1 MKTEQLI
8 SQLAR
13 DLQPVPPGAL
23 VRRLL
28 LAASVGSMVALACVA
43 LLYGFRDDLAAAA
56 QGTAFWI
63 KAGFTIAVASA
74 GFALVERA
82 GRPAARLNARLILVA
97 VPFALVIAIG
107 WSELAQTPPSERVSA
122 WLGETWRSCPFS
134 IAFLALPTLLLLLL
148 ALRKLAPSQ
157 LAIAGFAAGILS
169 GGLAATAYGLHCP
182 ERSAS
187 FVATWYAAGILL
199 CGVIGAIAGRR
210 VLRW

>member
-13 DLQPVPPGAL
+13 DIHPVPPGAL

-28 LAASVGSMVALACVA
+28 LAASVGSMVTLACVA
-43 LLYGFRDDLAAAA
+43 VLYGFRHDLAAAVL
-56 QGTAFWI
+56 GTAFWI
-63 KAGFTIAVASA
+63 KAGFTVAVASI
-74 GFALVERA
+74 GFLLVERA
-82 GRPAARLNARLILVA
+82 GRPAAHLNARLLLVA
-97 VPFALVIAIG
+97 VPFAFVIAIG
-107 WSELAQTPPSERVSA
+107 WIELAHTPPSERLSA
-122 WLGETWRSCPFS
+122 WLGQTWRSCPFS
-134 IAFLALPTLLLLLL
+134 IAFLALPPLVLVLL
-148 ALRKLAPSQ
+148 ALRKLAPTH
-157 LAIAGFAAGILS
+157 LKIAGFAAGILS

>member
-13 DLQPVPPGAL
+13 DIHPVPPGAL

-28 LAASVGSMVALACVA
+28 LAASVGSMVTLACVA
-43 LLYGFRDDLAAAA
+43 VLYGFRHDLAAAA
-56 QGTAFWI
+56 LGTAFWI
-63 KAGFTIAVASA
+63 KAGFTVASI
-74 GFALVERA
+74 GFLLVERA
-82 GRPAARLNARLILVA
+82 GRPAAHLNARLLLVA
-97 VPFALVIAIG
+97 VPFAFVIAIG
-107 WSELAQTPPSERVSA
+107 WIELAHTPPSERLSA
-122 WLGETWRSCPFS
+122 WLGQTWRSCPFS
-134 IAFLALPTLLLLLL
+134 IAFLALPPLVLVLL
-148 ALRKLAPSQ
+148 ALRKLAPTH
-157 LAIAGFAAGILS
+157 LKIAGFAAGILS